1 MKKLSKKMLI
11 VIISLSLL
19 FVAGISVFAYFM
31 ATSSKDVK
39 ASTAITDETVIE
51 IASFDDLYNYSKAST
66 YNDKDIVSNTS
77 NRKILKLT
85 EDIVTLNNDLVITSD
100 VHINLNGKTL
110 DLNDYSLTF
119 KHGYAGVFSIFSGN
133 VLLGENGNGKI
144 TIDLPNASF
153 VTSGVT
159 YKNGTTTI
167 TEESCVN
174 VLNIDSKYTAYS
186 ALYYVSDRIATD
198 LGERVK
204 FKDYDTVNSNSF
216 TLTSDKFVS
225 SKLCSFN
232 SNSSECCSFVYK
244 DLDLID
250 HYLSTDVTI
259 EYSSSNQN
267 VISNDGKVTL
277 PSTSSDVNLT
287 VSVHHE
293 SWDNPI
299 SCTFKL
305 HVVNLSNS
313 TIKNQVSKDLMKAY
327 LSDYYHGTDLRINET
342 IILEDYYYGFSHGLN
357 LPLTALDGNLTYSYS
372 LKDLSDNLVNT
383 TSHIEGNTY
392 VLEPNGNCY
401 KLVINYNNSSLESLN
416 MYSEYAGDRETIA
429 RLILNKLYGG
439 SIVFDS
445 SSQLTELYDFSDLST
460 KLDQTTLGY
469 VKSYNIT
476 DLTYSLKTGTDAL
489 TYYNYSNYK
498 LTVAE
503 GMIPPAKVSYITAT
517 FTFGSGEE
525 AQTIDVDLYIN
536 YLAQSGNTV
545 AGFLPYYNLYDPQV
559 ASYMTAS
566 FEMPF
571 CFGTGAPYI
580 CYDFSN
586 AFTKVNTTVEGEDI
600 TYYDY
605 TLGMSS
611 GLQIVLY
618 YNGAERFTFTNY
630 TSQTSFTSQ
639 LDTYLSNN
647 SLTLSQLGN
656 MGAKYIFKINAQ
668 TATEDSV
675 KMLLLYNY
683 KFNTA
688 GDWNLYNY
696 HLGEKK
702 YVTELTAT
710 EFTVDGGLFYN
721 ATSSAVNAVQ
731 DKNFFVWIY
740 NNFNPDTTAPNITAS
755 TVDSNLFI
763 PKSWLSLDVALDKTV
778 DSTLASVTN
787 YAGIG
792 NLTHI
797 TKVNL
802 SGINLTQSVLTSIS
816 SMTSVT
822 DLNLSNCGITNI
834 SSICNMNSIKI
845 LDVSQNS
852 IDNFNDL
859 VKLKNLE
866 EVYVYSN
873 NATYDNPIVGSLG
886 ITNLQAYNDLLRKGV
901 SVYNQV
907 SGDVPVIY
915 ADSDDY
921 NDYVKLK
928 SIIYQ
933 NKLSTKVSITTLYS
947 EFQKAY
953 TVANNNNNNSLQ
965 LVNSDGTFNWGYQTS
980 DDDGNTYTEYTATYF
995 YVNYTFDSYTVNV
1008 KFYVD
1013 RY

>member
-31 ATSSKDVK
+31 VTSKQDVEG
-39 ASTAITDETVIE
+39 STAITNETIIE
-51 IASFDDLYNYSKAST
+51 IASFDDLFNYSKAST
-66 YNDKDIVSNTS
+66 YNDKDIVSNAS

-85 EDIVTLNNDLVITSD
+85 KDVSLNNDLVITSD

-119 KHGYAGVFSIFSGN
+119 KHGYTGVFSLFNGN
-133 VLLGENGNGKI
+133 VLLGDNGNGKI

-153 VTSGVT
+153 VTNGVK
-159 YKNGTTTI
+159 YKNGNTTI
-167 TEESCVN
+167 EKEECVN
-174 VLNIDSKYTAYS
+174 ILHIDSKYTAYS
-186 ALYYVSDRIATD
+186 ALYYASDRIATD

-204 FKDYDTVNSNSF
+204 FEDYDTVKAETF
-216 TLTSDKFVS
+216 TLTDEKFIS
-225 SKLCSFN
+225 NKLCSFN
-232 SNSSECCSFVYK
+232 SNNSECCSFVYK

-259 EYSSSNQN
+259 EYSSSSPNI
-267 VISNDGKVTL
+267 ISNDGKVTL

-287 VSVHHE
+287 ICVNHS
-293 SWDNPI
+293 SWSNPI

-313 TIKNQVSKDLMKAY
+313 TIKDQVSKDLMKAY
-327 LSDYYHGTDLRINET
+327 LFDYYHDTGLKIDET
-342 IILEDYYYGFSHGLN
+342 ISLKDYYYGFSHGVN
-357 LPLTALDGNLTYSYS
+357 LPLTALDGNITYSYS
-372 LKDLSDNLVNT
+372 LKDLSGNEVNT

-401 KLVINYNNSSLESLN
+401 KLVINYNNSSLEELN

-429 RLILNKLYGG
+429 RLILNELYGG

-445 SSQLTELYDFSDLST
+445 SSQLTKLYNFSDLST
-460 KLDQTTLGY
+460 ELDERTLGY
-469 VKSYNIT
+469 VESYNIT
-476 DLTYSLKTGTDAL
+476 GLTYSLKTGTDAL
-489 TYYNYSNYK
+489 TYYNYSNYE

-503 GMIPPAKVSYITAT
+503 GKIPPAKVSYITAT
-517 FTFGSGEE
+517 FTFGSG

-580 CYDFSN
+580 CYDFSKV
-586 AFTKVNTTVEGEDI
+586 FTKVNTTVEEESI
-600 TYYDY
+600 TYYNY

-618 YNGAERFTFTNY
+618 YDGAEKFTFTNY
-630 TSQTSFTSQ
+630 TSQESFTVQ
-639 LDTYLSNN
+639 LDTYLQNN
-647 SLTLSQLGN
+647 NLTLSQLGN
-656 MGAKYIFKINAQ
+656 KGAKYIFKINAQ
-668 TATEDSV
+668 NATVDSV

-683 KFNTA
+683 KFNTEN
-688 GDWNLYNY
+688 DWSLYNY
-696 HLGEKK
+696 RLGEID
-702 YVTELTAT
+702 YVTELTST

-721 ATSSAVNAVQ
+721 ATSPKVNAVQ
-731 DKNFFVWIY
+731 DKNFFAWIY
-740 NNFNPDTTAPNITAS
+740 NNFNPDTTAQNITAS
-755 TVDSNLFI
+755 AVNSNSFI

-778 DSTLASVTN
+778 DNTLASVSN

-792 NLTHI
+792 NLTNI

-802 SGINLTQSVLTSIS
+802 SGINLSPSVLKSIS

-822 DLNLSNCGITNI
+822 DLNLSNCGITDI
-834 SSICNMNSIKI
+834 SSICKMNSIKK
-845 LDVSQNS
+845 LDVSRNS
-852 IDNFNDL
+852 INNFNDL

-873 NATYDNPIVGSLG
+873 NVTIDNPIVGSLG
-886 ITNLQAYNDLLRKGV
+886 ITNLQTYNDLLKNGV
-901 SVYNQV
+901 AVFNQV

-921 NDYVKLK
+921 NDYVKIK

-933 NKLSTKVSITTLYS
+933 NKLSTTKSIETIYAKFK
-947 EFQKAY
+947 ENYKD
-953 TVANNNNNNSLQ
+953 NNLSLK
-965 LVNSDGTFNWGYQTS
+965 NTGGTFTWGYQTS
-980 DDDGNTYTEYTATYF
+980 DDEGNTYTVYTATYF
-995 YVNYTFDSYTVNV
+995 YANYTFNGNTVNV

-1013 RY
+1013 RYKP

>member
-31 ATSSKDVK
+31 ATSEKDVK
-39 ASTAITDETVIE
+39 GSTAIANETIIE
-51 IASFDDLYNYSKAST
+51 IASFDDLFNYSKASA
-66 YNDKDIVSNTS
+66 YNDKDIVSNAS

-85 EDIVTLNNDLVITSD
+85 EDVVSLNNDLVITSD

-119 KHGYAGVFSIFSGN
+119 KHGYTGVFSLFNGN
-133 VLLGENGNGKI
+133 VLLGDNGNGKI

-153 VTSGVT
+153 VTNGVT
-159 YKNGTTTI
+159 YKNGNTTI
-167 TEESCVN
+167 EKEECVN
-174 VLNIDSKYTAYS
+174 ILHIDSKYTAYS
-186 ALYYVSDRIATD
+186 ALYYASDRIATD

-204 FKDYDTVNSNSF
+204 FEDYDTVKAETF
-216 TLTSDKFVS
+216 TLTDEKFIS
-225 SKLCSFN
+225 NKLCSFN
-232 SNSSECCSFVYK
+232 SNNSECCSFVYK

-259 EYSSSNQN
+259 EYSSSSPN
-267 VISNDGKVTL
+267 IILNDGKVTL
-277 PSTSSDVNLT
+277 PSASSDVDLT
-287 VSVHHE
+287 ISVNHS
-293 SWDNPI
+293 SWSNPI

-313 TIKNQVSKDLMKAY
+313 TIKDQVSKDLMKAY
-327 LSDYYHGTDLRINET
+327 LFDYYHDTGLKIDET
-342 IILEDYYYGFSHGLN
+342 ISLKDYYYGFSHGVN
-357 LPLTALDGNLTYSYS
+357 LPLTALDGSITYFYS
-372 LKDLSDNLVNT
+372 LKDLSGNEVNT

-401 KLVINYNNSSLESLN
+401 KLVINYNNSSLEELN

-445 SSQLTELYDFSDLST
+445 SSQLTKLYNFSDLST
-460 KLDQTTLGY
+460 ELDERTFGY
-469 VKSYNIT
+469 FESYNIT
-476 DLTYSLKTGTDAL
+476 NLTYSLKTDTDAL
-489 TYYNYSNYK
+489 TYYNYSNYE

-503 GMIPPAKVSYITAT
+503 GKIPPAKVSYITAT

-525 AQTIDVDLYIN
+525 APTIDVDLYIN

-586 AFTKVNTTVEGEDI
+586 VFTKVNTTVEGEDI

-605 TLGMSS
+605 SLGMSS

-683 KFNTA
+683 KFNAA
-688 GDWNLYNY
+688 GKWNLYNY
-696 HLGEKK
+696 HLGEND

-721 ATSSAVNAVQ
+721 ATSPKVNAVQ
-731 DKNFFVWIY
+731 DPNFFAWIY
-740 NNFNPDTTAPNITAS
+740 NNFNPDTTAQNITAS
-755 TVDSNLFI
+755 AVNSNSFI

-778 DSTLASVTN
+778 DNTLASVSN

-792 NLTHI
+792 NLTNI

-802 SGINLTQSVLTSIS
+802 SGINLSPSVLKSIS

-822 DLNLSNCGITNI
+822 DLNLSNCGITDI
-834 SSICNMNSIKI
+834 SSICKMNSIKK
-845 LDVSQNS
+845 LDVSRNS
-852 IDNFNDL
+852 INNFNDL

-873 NATYDNPIVGSLG
+873 NVTIDNPIVGSLG
-886 ITNLQAYNDLLRKGV
+886 ITNLQTYNDLLKNGV
-901 SVYNQV
+901 AVFNQV

-921 NDYVKLK
+921 NDYVKIK

-933 NKLSTKVSITTLYS
+933 NKLSTTKSIETIYAKFK
-947 EFQKAY
+947 ENY
-953 TVANNNNNNSLQ
+953 NDNNLSLK
-965 LVNSDGTFNWGYQTS
+965 NTGGTFTWGYQTS
-980 DDDGNTYTEYTATYF
+980 DDESNTYTVNTATYF
-995 YVNYTFDSYTVNV
+995 YANYTFNGNTVNV

>member
-31 ATSSKDVK
+31 ATSEKDVK
-39 ASTAITDETVIE
+39 GSTAITNETIIE

-66 YNDKDIVSNTS
+66 YNDKEIVSNS
-77 NRKILKLT
+77 NDRKILKLT
-85 EDIVTLNNDLVITSD
+85 LDVSLEFDLVVTSD
-100 VHINLNGKTL
+100 IHINLNGKTL
-110 DLNDYSLTF
+110 NLNDYSLTF

-153 VTSGVT
+153 VASGVT
-159 YKNGTTTI
+159 YKNGNTI
-167 TEESCVN
+167 IAEEACVN
-174 VLNIDSKYTAYS
+174 ILHIDSKYTAYS
-186 ALYYVSDRIATD
+186 ALYYASDRIATD
-198 LGERVK
+198 LGERVE
-204 FKDYDTVNSNSF
+204 FEDYDTVNSNSF

-313 TIKNQVSKDLMKAY
+313 AIKNQVSKDLMKAY
-327 LSDYYHGTDLRINET
+327 LSDYYHDTDLRINET

-357 LPLTALDGNLTYSYS
+357 LPSTALDGSITYSYS

-460 KLDQTTLGY
+460 DSTTLGY
-469 VKSYNIT
+469 VTSYNIT

-489 TYYNYSNYK
+489 TYYSYSNYE

-517 FTFGSGEE
+517 FTFGSGME

-639 LDTYLSNN
+639 LDTYLSNK

-683 KFNTA
+683 KFNA
-688 GDWNLYNY
+688 ASNWNLYNY
-696 HLGEKK
+696 HLGEND

-731 DKNFFVWIY
+731 DKNFFAWIY

-755 TVDSNLFI
+755 SVNSDSFI

-792 NLTHI
+792 NLTNI

-802 SGINLTQSVLTSIS
+802 SGINLSSALLSSIS

-822 DLNLSNCGITNI
+822 DLNLSNCGIANI

-873 NATYDNPIVGSLG
+873 NVTIDNPIVGSLG
-886 ITNLQAYNDLLRKGV
+886 ITNLQTYNDLLKNGV
-901 SVYNQV
+901 AVFNQV

-921 NDYVKLK
+921 NDYVKIK

-933 NKLSTKVSITTLYS
+933 NKLSKTKSIKSIYNNFEAIYNATALALKNTGG
-947 EFQKAY
+947 EFA
-953 TVANNNNNNSLQ
+953 
-965 LVNSDGTFNWGYQTS
+965 WGYQTS
-980 DDDGNTYTEYTATYF
+980 DDDGNTYTVYTATYF
-995 YVNYTFDSYTVNV
+995 YVNYTFGSYTVNV

>member
-31 ATSSKDVK
+31 ATSEKDVK
-39 ASTAITDETVIE
+39 GSTAIANETIIE
-51 IASFDDLYNYSKAST
+51 IASFDDLFNYSKASS

-85 EDIVTLNNDLVITSD
+85 EDVVSLNNDLVITSD

-110 DLNDYSLTF
+110 NLNDHSLTF
-119 KHGYAGVFSIFSGN
+119 KHGYTGVFSLFNGN
-133 VLLGENGNGKI
+133 VLLGDNGNGKI

-153 VTSGVT
+153 VTNGVT
-159 YKNGTTTI
+159 YKNGETTI
-167 TEESCVN
+167 AEDSCVN
-174 VLNIDSKYTAYS
+174 ILHIDSKYTAYS
-186 ALYYVSDRIATD
+186 ALYYASDRIATD

-204 FKDYDTVNSNSF
+204 FEDYDTVKAETF
-216 TLTSDKFVS
+216 TLTDDKFIL

-232 SNSSECCSFVYK
+232 SNNSECCSFVYK

-259 EYSSSNQN
+259 EYSSSSPN
-267 VISNDGKVTL
+267 IILNDGKVTL
-277 PSTSSDVNLT
+277 PSASSDVDLT
-287 VSVHHE
+287 ISVNHS
-293 SWDNPI
+293 SWSNPI

-313 TIKNQVSKDLMKAY
+313 TIKDQVSKDLMKAY
-327 LSDYYHGTDLRINET
+327 LFDYYHDTGLKIDET
-342 IILEDYYYGFSHGLN
+342 ISLKDYYYGFSHGVN
-357 LPLTALDGNLTYSYS
+357 LPLTALDGNITYSYS
-372 LKDLSDNLVNT
+372 LKDLSGNEVNT
-383 TSHIEGNTY
+383 TSHIEDNTY

-401 KLVINYNNSSLESLN
+401 KLVINYNNSSLEELN

-429 RLILNKLYGG
+429 RLILNELYGG

-445 SSQLTELYDFSDLST
+445 SSQLTKLYNFSDLST
-460 KLDQTTLGY
+460 ELDERTLGY
-469 VKSYNIT
+469 VESYNIT
-476 DLTYSLKTGTDAL
+476 GLTYSLKTGTDAL
-489 TYYNYSNYK
+489 TYYNYSNYE

-503 GMIPPAKVSYITAT
+503 GKIPPAKVSYITAT
-517 FTFGSGEE
+517 FTFGSGKE

-580 CYDFSN
+580 CYDFSKE
-586 AFTKVNTTVEGEDI
+586 FTKKNTKVEEEDI
-600 TYYDY
+600 TYYNY

-618 YNGAERFTFTNY
+618 YDGAERFTFTNY
-630 TSQTSFTSQ
+630 TSQKSFTSQ
-639 LDTYLSNN
+639 LDTYLQNN
-647 SLTLSQLGN
+647 NLTLSQLGN

-668 TATEDSV
+668 NATEDSV

-683 KFNTA
+683 KFNEA
-688 GDWNLYNY
+688 SDWKLYNY
-696 HLGEKK
+696 QLDEKNG
-702 YVTELTAT
+702 YVTELTST

-721 ATSSAVNAVQ
+721 AKSSKVNAVQ
-731 DKNFFVWIY
+731 DPNFFAWIY
-740 NNFNPDTTAPNITAS
+740 NNFNPDTTATNISAS
-755 TVDSNLFI
+755 AVNSNSFI

-778 DSTLASVTN
+778 DNTLASVSN

-792 NLTHI
+792 NLTNI

-802 SGINLTQSVLTSIS
+802 SGINLSPSVLKSIS

-822 DLNLSNCGITNI
+822 DLNLSNCGITDI
-834 SSICNMNSIKI
+834 SSICKMNSIKK
-845 LDVSQNS
+845 LDVSRNS
-852 IDNFNDL
+852 INNFNDL

-873 NATYDNPIVGSLG
+873 NVTIDNPIVGSLG
-886 ITNLQAYNDLLRKGV
+886 ITNLQTYNDLLKNGV
-901 SVYNQV
+901 AVFNQV

-921 NDYVKLK
+921 NDYVKIK

-933 NKLSTKVSITTLYS
+933 NKLSKTESIETIYAKFKGIYS
-947 EFQKAY
+947 D
-953 TVANNNNNNSLQ
+953 TNLSLK
-965 LVNSDGTFNWGYQTS
+965 NTGGRFTWGYQTS
-980 DDDGNTYTEYTATYF
+980 DDEGNTYTVNTATYF
-995 YVNYTFDSYTVNV
+995 YANYTFNGNTVNV

>member
-31 ATSSKDVK
+31 ATSEKDVK
-39 ASTAITDETVIE
+39 GTTAITNETIIE
-51 IASFDDLYNYSKAST
+51 IASFDDLFNYSKAST
-66 YNDKDIVSNTS
+66 YNDKDIVSNAS

-85 EDIVTLNNDLVITSD
+85 EDVVSLNNDLVITSD

-119 KHGYAGVFSIFSGN
+119 KHGYTGVFSLFNGN
-133 VLLGENGNGKI
+133 VLLGDNGNGKI

-153 VTSGVT
+153 VTNGVT
-159 YKNGTTTI
+159 YKNGNTTI
-167 TEESCVN
+167 EKEECVN
-174 VLNIDSKYTAYS
+174 ILHIDSKYTAYS
-186 ALYYVSDRIATD
+186 ALYYASDRIATD

-204 FKDYDTVNSNSF
+204 FEDYDTVKAETF
-216 TLTSDKFVS
+216 TLTDEKFIS

-232 SNSSECCSFVYK
+232 SNNSECCSFVYK

-259 EYSSSNQN
+259 EYSSSSPNI
-267 VISNDGKVTL
+267 ISNDGKVTL

-287 VSVHHE
+287 ICVNHS
-293 SWDNPI
+293 SWSNPI

-313 TIKNQVSKDLMKAY
+313 TIKDQVSKDLMKAY
-327 LSDYYHGTDLRINET
+327 LFDYYHDTGLKIDET
-342 IILEDYYYGFSHGLN
+342 ISLKDYYYGFSHGVN
-357 LPLTALDGNLTYSYS
+357 LPLTALDGNITYSYS
-372 LKDLSDNLVNT
+372 LKDLSGNEVNT

-401 KLVINYNNSSLESLN
+401 KLVINYNNSSLEELN

-429 RLILNKLYGG
+429 RLILNELYGG

-445 SSQLTELYDFSDLST
+445 SSQLTKLYNFSDLST
-460 KLDQTTLGY
+460 ELDERTFGY
-469 VKSYNIT
+469 VESYNIT
-476 DLTYSLKTGTDAL
+476 NLTYSLKTDTDAL
-489 TYYNYSNYK
+489 TYYNYSNYE

-503 GMIPPAKVSYITAT
+503 GKIPPAKVSYITAT
-517 FTFGSGEE
+517 FTFGSGKE

-580 CYDFSN
+580 CYDFSKV
-586 AFTKVNTTVEGEDI
+586 FTKVNTTVEEESI
-600 TYYDY
+600 TYYNY

-618 YNGAERFTFTNY
+618 YDGAEKFTFTNY
-630 TSQTSFTSQ
+630 TSQESFTVQ
-639 LDTYLSNN
+639 LDTYLQNN
-647 SLTLSQLGN
+647 NLTLSQLGN
-656 MGAKYIFKINAQ
+656 KGAKYIFKINAQ
-668 TATEDSV
+668 NATVDSV

-683 KFNTA
+683 KFNTENKW
-688 GDWNLYNY
+688 DLYKYQVDKNN
-696 HLGEKK
+696 G
-702 YVTELTAT
+702 YVTELTST

-721 ATSSAVNAVQ
+721 ATSSKVNAVQ
-731 DKNFFVWIY
+731 DPNFFAWIY
-740 NNFNPDTTAPNITAS
+740 NNFNPDTTAQNITAS
-755 TVDSNLFI
+755 AVNSNSFI

-778 DSTLASVTN
+778 DNTLASVSN

-792 NLTHI
+792 NLTNI

-802 SGINLTQSVLTSIS
+802 SGINLSPSVLKSIS

-822 DLNLSNCGITNI
+822 DLNLSNCGITDI
-834 SSICNMNSIKI
+834 SSICKMNSIKK
-845 LDVSQNS
+845 LDVSRNS
-852 IDNFNDL
+852 IKNFNDL

-873 NATYDNPIVGSLG
+873 NVTIDNPIVGSLG
-886 ITNLQAYNDLLRKGV
+886 ITNLQTYNDLLKNGV
-901 SVYNQV
+901 AVFNQV

-921 NDYVKLK
+921 NDYVKIK

-933 NKLSTKVSITTLYS
+933 NKLSTTKSIETIYAKFK
-947 EFQKAY
+947 ENY
-953 TVANNNNNNSLQ
+953 NANNLSLK
-965 LVNSDGTFNWGYQTS
+965 NTGGTFTWGYQTS
-980 DDDGNTYTEYTATYF
+980 DDEGNTYTVNTATYF
-995 YVNYTFDSYTVNV
+995 YANYTFNGNTVNV